1 MLKVTAILDM
11 LHPAGTPETVRL
23 LVAPLR
29 VLSGIITLI
38 GPDATLNEA
47 VDEVE
52 AINLTAGS
60 PRHMVTDE
68 GVMFGAGG
76 V

>member
-1 MLKVTAILDM
+1 MLQ
-11 LHPAGTPETVRL
+11 PAGTPETVRL

-29 VLSGIITLI
+29 VLSGITTLI
-38 GPDATLNEA
+38 GPEQTEGSEDVVE
-47 VDEVE
+47 DE

-60 PRHMVTDE
+60 PKHMVTE
-68 GVMFGAGG
+68 LGVTVGAGG